1 MQGPG
6 RELPAGGFPMTEMGV
21 IMVVWLLMM
30 APFVVGWVI
39 FLIALWRGMK
49 AHERI
54 ASALDILAQ
63 RLPGSGAG

>member
-1 MQGPG
+1 MMHEGMQGMPG
-6 RELPAGGFPMTEMGV
+6 GGFAAAGV
-21 IMVVWLLMM
+21 FFVLWLLLM
-30 APFVVGWVI
+30 AGFVVGWII
-39 FLIALWRGMK
+39 FLVALWRGMK